1 MLDQNMWTQKLNLRR
16 KRMER
21 RRMMVRQKMWVQ
33 NLNRQNEIEERRT
46 GVTTDD
52 MESGVVP
59 PQHKYVKKQ
68 NHARSKDGL
77 RR

>member
-1 MLDQNMWTQKLNLRR
+1 MDGKRRMLTQNMWI
-16 KRMER
+16 
-21 RRMMVRQKMWVQ
+21 Q
-33 NLNRQNEIEERRT
+33 NLNHQSEMEERRT
-46 GVTTDD
+46 DVTTCD

-77 RR
+77 RI